1 MFEIIFAD
9 EAIEQREN
17 LDKISKKK
25 ILKAIRNFE
34 ILGRDAN
41 NSRDLGDIW
50 EIKAD
55 NVRAYFNYE
64 GNKIIIIGL
73 IVLKKSQKTPR
84 RYIEQAK
91 RNINKIRQIIKSGEF
106 KNASDF

>member
-17 LDKISKKK
+17 LDKISKRK
-25 ILKAIRNFE
+25 IIKAIRNFE
-34 ILGRDAN
+34 ILGREAN
-41 NSRDLGDIW
+41 NSRNLDDIW

-55 NVRAYFNYE
+55 NVRAYFDYE
-64 GNKIIIIGL
+64 GNKIIIIGF
-73 IVLKKSQKTPR
+73 IVLKKSQKAPK

-91 RNINKIRQIIKSGEF
+91 RNIDKVRQIINKGEL
-106 KNASDF
+106 